1 MPFCLCLE
9 PVEQPTMP
17 DADLRMLILDGG
29 GVRGLSS
36 LIILRRL
43 MAADPDPPP
52 KACDAKHTRP

>member
-1 MPFCLCLE
+1 
-9 PVEQPTMP
+9 MP

>member
-1 MPFCLCLE
+1 MP
-9 PVEQPTMP
+9 
-17 DADLRMLILDGG
+17 AGALRLLALDGG

-52 KACDAKHTRP
+52 KACDVKHTRP